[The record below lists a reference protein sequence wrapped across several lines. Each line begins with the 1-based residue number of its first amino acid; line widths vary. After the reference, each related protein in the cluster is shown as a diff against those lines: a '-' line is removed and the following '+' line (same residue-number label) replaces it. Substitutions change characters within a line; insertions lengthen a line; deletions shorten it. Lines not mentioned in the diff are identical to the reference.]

1 MFNNIKN
8 KLLVCFF
15 SLVLFCCNQEDKTKE
30 DVSECRQLTIIVE
43 DCMEIHRGALNYI
56 DSCGSLDLEEVKSLD
71 TCEEILD
78 YFGINLIKK
87 KDESK

>member
-8 KLLVCFF
+8 KLLICLF
-15 SLVLFCCNQEDKTKE
+15 SLVLFCCNQEDNKKE
-30 DVSECRQLTIIVE
+30 EVSECRQLTIIVE
-43 DCMEIHRGALNYI
+43 DCMDIHRGALNYI
-56 DSCGSLDLEEVKSLD
+56 DSCGSLELEEVKSMD